1 MRRAFALALLLVAA
15 PAGAKE
21 KKVKP
26 IASDIEALARFKLP
40 KGWEVE
46 KRAGADPSLRVTRG
60 RHVLRI
66 RLYGGSGSRY
76 AGPENFISGFEAM
89 TMGHATEKIGEAKVG
104 GLSLPL
110 YRHGYPIDLG
120 DPHQVNPGPPKL
132 AKERFCLVP
141 AGKRFFVL
149 SYAHESAIP
158 DPSGAGE
165 RAWQE
170 FLEGFS
176 LR

>member
-1 MRRAFALALLLVAA
+1 MRSALLAVLLIAA

-26 IASDIEALARFKLP
+26 IASDIDALARFQLP

-46 KRAGADPSLRVTRG
+46 KRAGADPSLRATQG

-66 RLYGGSGSRY
+66 RLYGGPGSRY
-76 AGPENFISGFEAM
+76 DGPEKFLSGFEAM
-89 TMGHATEKIGEAKVG
+89 TMGRPVEKTGEAKVG
-104 GLSLPL
+104 GLSTPL
-110 YRHGYPIDLG
+110 YRHGYPIALG
-120 DPHQVNPGPPKL
+120 DPHMVESGPPKL
-132 AKERFCLVP
+132 ALERFCLVA

-149 SYAHESAIP
+149 SYAYESAIP
-158 DPSGAGE
+158 DPGGDGE
-165 RAWQE
+165 KAWE
-170 FLEGFS
+170 AFLKGFS